1 MAGFTGQWGKCGP
14 PPSVAPYI
22 VQDAYAQYTTFATQ
36 NVAMAWEQ
44 IDAIQQMDF
53 DPINFNVNWE
63 FEDDIRG
70 YLRPARPARPDLAW
84 EDPGSVP
91 TAPGLNIAPA
101 NYDNPPHIPGMDV
114 PAFGSHT
121 PPGELTATVPVG
133 PPATTPVVVP
143 TAPVLDLPPVPTLLE
158 LDLPTAPTL
167 NLAPFT
173 GIRPDTSVP
182 APLQNFAFTP
192 TEYTSA
198 LLDKVTSTVSGMLDG
213 GTGLPAAIAQALR
226 DRAFSAV
233 DAQQMRAITEV
244 MEDIGARGFSQPN
257 GILLRR
263 LDATR
268 QNGQNQRNALSRDIH
283 IQDQQIAVENLRF
296 AVTSGISLESTLLQ
310 AHLQHMQMLL
320 QAAKISQ
327 DILIAIFNAEV
338 SQRQLEL
345 EAYRVD
351 AQVWLD
357 SLKGELAKL
366 EQFKAEIEAQSLIGQ
381 INESLVRIYGERIK
395 AVLAEVDIFKGQVEG
410 AKAQADVNE
419 SIMRG
424 WASEVAAYS
433 EQVRAW
439 GIEWDGFRAQMEGE
453 ATKARIFE
461 LVEDGYATR
470 IRTWSEQQNQKTE
483 QLRGRI
489 AKAQLDLQAWNTRV
503 QASQVRLQQE
513 IARNDA
519 DVRVYG
525 ADIAMYQADA
535 AIETA
540 ASDANLRAVN
550 TGIARETQ
558 RTSLELKQAEVD
570 VSQMVELNKQ
580 MIAVQDTIMQT
591 LTQLAASSM
600 SAVNFSAGVSEGSSL
615 SVGCSTNYTVSDTPA

>member
-1 MAGFTGQWGKCGP
+1 
-14 PPSVAPYI
+14 
-22 VQDAYAQYTTFATQ
+22 
-36 NVAMAWEQ
+36 
-44 IDAIQQMDF
+44 
-53 DPINFNVNWE
+53 
-63 FEDDIRG
+63 
-70 YLRPARPARPDLAW
+70 
-84 EDPGSVP
+84 
-91 TAPGLNIAPA
+91 
-101 NYDNPPHIPGMDV
+101 MDV

-121 PPGELTATVPVG
+121 PPDELTATVPEG

-143 TAPVLDLPPVPTLLE
+143 DAPDLDLPPVPTLIE
-158 LDLPTAPTL
+158 LDLPDTPTL
-167 NLAPFT
+167 DLQPFT
-173 GIRPDTSVP
+173 GVRPDTSVP
-182 APLQNFAFTP
+182 PPLQNFAFTP
-192 TEYTSA
+192 EEYTSA
-198 LLDKVTSTVSGMLDG
+198 LLDKVTGTVSGMLDG
-213 GTGLPAAIAQALR
+213 GTGLPAAVAQALR

-244 MEDIGARGFSQPN
+244 MEDMGARGFAQPN

-283 IQDQQIAVENLRF
+283 IQDQQIAIENLRF

-310 AHLQHMQMLL
+310 AHIQHMQMLL

-327 DILIAIFNAEV
+327 DILIAIFNAQVE
-338 SQRQLEL
+338 QARLEL

-424 WASEVAAYS
+424 WASEVAAYG

-439 GIEWDGFRAQMEGE
+439 GIEWDGFRAQMDGE

-470 IRTWSEQQNQKTE
+470 IRTWSEQQNQQTE

-489 AKAQLDLQAWNTRV
+489 AKAQMDLSAWNTQV
-503 QASQVRLQQE
+503 EASKVRLTQE
-513 IARNDA
+513 IAKNDA
-519 DVRVYG
+519 EARVYG

-540 ASDANLRAVN
+540 ASDANLRAAN
-550 TGIARETQ
+550 TGIAREAQ
-558 RTSLELKQAEVD
+558 RTTLEREKAGLEIT
-570 VSQMVELNKQ
+570 QMVELNKQ

-600 SAVNFSAGVSEGSSL
+600 SAVNFSAQVSEASSL
-615 SVGCSTNYTVSDTPA
+615 RVGCNTNYTVSDTAA